1 MAVDIRN
8 SNLHVVRL
16 FPLNFKGESLAGASG
31 WGFKTFLFRNNPVSF
46 GYKRKGVENKK
57 ALPFAEVLFFIFILK
72 EPEYPF
78 PARFRIRWKNNIRK
92 FPLQPGRRCNPAN
105 LFQ

>member
-8 SNLHVVRL
+8 SNLQVVRL

-46 GYKRKGVENKK
+46 GYKRKGV
-57 ALPFAEVLFFIFILK
+57 V
-72 EPEYPF
+72 
-78 PARFRIRWKNNIRK
+78 
-92 FPLQPGRRCNPAN
+92 
-105 LFQ
+105 